1 MEAIRGERGTEGGR
15 ESLVGGSAPRATALD
30 YSRELSEGE
39 VGAAPPPPGSP
50 LLGLVLCAA

>member
-50 LLGLVLCAA
+50 LLGL